1 MARAGVLTLAF
12 SLLLICEQSLS
23 LPAPVNGDSSE
34 VLPPFALPST
44 ENVSSRNLISR
55 NLTRALQHT
64 LKNLLRSEICPQT
77 EKPSHTDSAAGGK
90 LFEHQLTVV
99 TALA

>member
-1 MARAGVLTLAF
+1 MARAAALTLAF
-12 SLLLICEQSLS
+12 SLLLICEPYLTLQ
-23 LPAPVNGDSSE
+23 APVNANSNE
-34 VLPPFALPST
+34 LLPPLALPNT